1 MLVRRESATGS
12 NDLHVV
18 YRPFCIDEMLGN
30 DINRNIIRNSLDKN
44 EVSHTYLFV
53 GEAGCGKTTAAR
65 VIALGLNC
73 VNGVTSNPC
82 LKCQSCRS
90 IINQNS
96 IDVLEVNVGQSGGKD
111 AVDSI
116 VRDLPSAPFNSR
128 YKVII
133 FDEAHK
139 LTPAAQDL
147 LLKVIEDGFSHT
159 FFIFCTNKPD
169 KLKMHD
175 DKAFMTRT
183 AILKFNSLDTN
194 VIYDMLVNVCEFEA
208 FEYDKDVLKYMSEEC
223 EGVPRTALIWTK
235 IIVDEGSWKLDTAK
249 RLVGIGLEEND
260 PQLKEFCYSLVK
272 GRFKDSFKLFNVLKR
287 KFSVE
292 SIRINT
298 VGYFTSCLKN
308 SKKVQDARK
317 FSAILDFLLIPIYEQ
332 GRPAEYK
339 FTNYMFKITDCIN
352 DPDKYVRRNA

>member
-1 MLVRRESATGS
+1 MLVRRESRSGA

-30 DINRNIIRNSLDKN
+30 DINRNIIRNSLDKD

-53 GEAGCGKTTAAR
+53 GEPGCGKTTVAR
-65 VIALGLNC
+65 IVALGLNC
-73 VNGVTSNPC
+73 TNGVSSKPC
-82 LKCQSCRS
+82 LKCPACRS
-90 IINQNS
+90 IIDENS

-116 VRDLPSAPFNSR
+116 VRDLPAAPFNSR

-147 LLKVIEDGFSHT
+147 LLKVIESGFAHV

-169 KLKMHD
+169 KLKMHGD
-175 DKAFMTRT
+175 EAFLTRT
-183 AILKFNSLDTN
+183 SILKFNPLETEVVYN
-194 VIYDMLVNVCEFEA
+194 MLVNVCEFEA
-208 FEYDKDVLKYMSEEC
+208 FAYDTEVLKYISEEC
-223 EGVPRTALIWTK
+223 GGVPRTALVWTK
-235 IIVDEGSWKLDTAK
+235 IIVDEGSWKLDVVK
-249 RLVGIGLEEND
+249 QLVGSGFEEDD
-260 PQLKEFCYSLVK
+260 PQLKELCYNLVK
-272 GRFKDSFKLFNVLKR
+272 GRFKDSFKLFNCVKK

-292 SIRINT
+292 SIRINA
-298 VGYFTSCLKN
+298 VGYFTSCLRN
-308 SKKVQDARK
+308 SKKVPDARK

-332 GRPAEYK
+332 GKPAEYK
-339 FTNYMFKITDCIN
+339 FVNLIFKVTDCIN
-352 DPDKYVRRNA
+352 DPNNYIRRDV